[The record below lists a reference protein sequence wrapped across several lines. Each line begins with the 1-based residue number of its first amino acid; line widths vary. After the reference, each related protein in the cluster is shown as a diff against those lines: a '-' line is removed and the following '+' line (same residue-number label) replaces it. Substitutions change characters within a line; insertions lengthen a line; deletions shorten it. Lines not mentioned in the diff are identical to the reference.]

1 MARRPVAGM
10 MPIRPGEAASMRND
24 MTRLMADPAQ
34 LRPMLAGLGYDVR
47 PLPNGEAALPSAAAS
62 EVTLMA
68 PMHSR
73 GELSVRDRSF
83 IARHVTRCGT
93 IVAVLHA
100 LRTGR
105 ARPALLF
112 LTAPGPLPDDWPPG
126 PVLSL
131 EGGVV
136 PRIWPGCFG
145 SFDVTLRFIGQP
157 VREGRPGSA
166 VNAIEGAIPI
176 LDALSRLQP
185 VVHARHRP
193 YFDTRDAPLAP
204 RLSVSA
210 AHGGLRGSLLPSVFE
225 IVVNRRY
232 HPDEDPQAALT
243 EIEDT
248 VQRAIHPGLHLDL
261 SVTARAPPVLDP
273 QRGSLSR
280 EARALALGWRW
291 PHEPFRTSTPLLPDF
306 TAFGGLE
313 RADGNSESPTA
324 ATTLEEIRALASSL
338 QAYLA
343 GSDDPAVALSLRTP

>member
-1 MARRPVAGM
+1 M
-10 MPIRPGEAASMRND
+10 MPIRPGEAASLRND
-24 MTRLMADPAQ
+24 MTRLMADPTQ
-34 LRPMLAGLGYDVR
+34 LSPMLEGLGYVTH
-47 PLPNGEAALPSAAAS
+47 PLPNGEAALAAQAPGM
-62 EVTLMA
+62 TLMA
-68 PMHSR
+68 PLHSR
-73 GELSVRDRSF
+73 GVLTIKDRSF
-83 IARHVTRCGT
+83 IARQVTRCGA

-100 LRTGR
+100 LRTSR
-105 ARPALLF
+105 DRPGLLF
-112 LTAPGPLPDDWPPG
+112 LTAPGPLPEDWPPG

-157 VREGRPGSA
+157 VREGQPGSA

-185 VVHARHRP
+185 VVHSRHRP

-225 IVVNRRY
+225 IVLNRRY

-243 EIEDT
+243 EIEDM
-248 VQRAIHPGLHLDL
+248 VQRALHPGLHLDL
-261 SVTARAPPVLDP
+261 SVTARAPPALDP
-273 QRGSLSR
+273 QRGGLSR
-280 EARALALGWRW
+280 EARALAVGWRW
-291 PHEPFRTSTPLLPDF
+291 PHQPFRTSTPLLPEF

-313 RADGNSESPTA
+313 RADADPESPSSV
-324 ATTLEEIRALASSL
+324 TTLEEMHALVSSL

-343 GSDDPAVALSLRTP
+343 SDDNPPVALPTRTP